1 MEAHRLVA
9 DFMNASA
16 QLENYLQVD
25 GPMTHVQVDAVTLTI
40 SGLQTL
46 LDNWKRKNWL
56 ED

>member
-9 DFMNASA
+9 DFINASA

-25 GPMTHVQVDAVTLTI
+25 GPRTSVQVDSLTLTI

-46 LDNWKRKNWL
+46 MDNWKRKNWL
-56 ED
+56 GD